1 MSAART
7 SFVIASRNRAAELAT
22 TVTRLLNTTCSP
34 IICVDNGSDDDSV
47 AVIRRF
53 ATQSDGRVLAIE
65 LRSNRGAMARNI
77 GVAAA
82 RTPNIAFCDDDSWWA
97 PGAVEK
103 AERIFDRY
111 PTVGLLAAR
120 TVVMP
125 QRRDDPLAAE
135 LANSVLGRRPDLPG
149 PSILG
154 FMTCA
159 AVVRKAAFFAAGGFS
174 DLLHF
179 YGEEQLLAVD
189 LAALGWDLCYC
200 PELVAYHQPSAVR
213 GTSSARQARELRN
226 AVLTTWLR
234 RPMWPCLKA
243 TGQLL
248 WAATRGG
255 DHVRGAAEAFARLP
269 TVASRRKPLPARVE
283 HALTLLESE

>member
-1 MSAART
+1 MAAAKT

-22 TVTRLLNTTCSP
+22 TITRLLDTTCCP
-34 IICVDNGSDDDSV
+34 IICVDNGSEDDSV
-47 AVIRRF
+47 TVVRRF
-53 ATQSDGRVLAIE
+53 ADQSNGRVLAIE
-65 LRSNRGAMARNI
+65 LKSNRGVMARNI

-97 PGAVEK
+97 PDAVEK
-103 AERIFDRY
+103 AERIFDRH
-111 PTVGLLAAR
+111 PSVGLLAAR
-120 TVVMP
+120 TIVMP
-125 QRRDDPLAAE
+125 QHRDDPMAAE
-135 LANSVLGRRPDLPG
+135 LANSVLGRRSDLPG

-159 AVVRKAAFFAAGGFS
+159 AIVRKSAFRAAGGFS

-200 PELVAYHQPSAVR
+200 PELTAYHQPSAVR

-234 RPMWPCLKA
+234 RPMGPCLKA
-243 TGQLL
+243 TGRLL
-248 WAATRGG
+248 RAATRDGE
-255 DHVRGAAEAFARLP
+255 HARGAAQALIRLP
-269 TVASRRKPLPARVE
+269 TVANLRRPLPTRVE
-283 HALTLLESE
+283 QALTLLESS